1 MGRRRRQI
9 PAPDELSGIRPVASG
24 KGCLDKKK
32 DVNMY
37 LIYKDSA
44 TRGQKQRL
52 LRLCRGAACRRF
64 FTKHI

>member
-1 MGRRRRQI
+1 MNGIMGRRRRQI

-44 TRGQKQRL
+44 TASVGM
-52 LRLCRGAACRRF
+52 GMS
-64 FTKHI
+64 

>member
-44 TRGQKQRL
+44 TASVGM
-52 LRLCRGAACRRF
+52 GMS
-64 FTKHI
+64 